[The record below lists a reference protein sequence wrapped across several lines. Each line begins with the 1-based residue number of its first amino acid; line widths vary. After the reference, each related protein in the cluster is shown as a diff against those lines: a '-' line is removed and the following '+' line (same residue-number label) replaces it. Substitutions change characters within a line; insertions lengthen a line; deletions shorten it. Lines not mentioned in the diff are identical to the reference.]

1 MTIPSTT
8 GATAGGGPTTAA
20 LAKTA
25 HDFEAVFAGQVAKL
39 MLESSEVGEFGGGHG
54 EEMFR
59 GVLAERLGDEM
70 AKGPGL
76 GIASSVLQQM
86 LKMQGEQP

>member
-1 MTIPSTT
+1 MTPLVPAKS
-8 GATAGGGPTTAA
+8 AAAAPAPAA

-25 HDFEAVFAGQVAKL
+25 HEFEAVFAGQVAKL
-39 MLESSEVGEFGGGHG
+39 MLESVDVGEFGGGHG

-59 GVLAERLGDEM
+59 GMLAERLGEEL

-76 GIASSVLQQM
+76 GLAAPVVAQM
-86 LKMQGEQP
+86 LKMQEEGK